1 MTDKLT
7 CDSIGAVN
15 DVTRLL
21 ERVGDG
27 DAAARSALIEA
38 VYGELQGLAR
48 GHLRRERSD
57 HTLSATALVHEAWL
71 KLADQR
77 SQNWQNRAHFFGAA
91 SNAMRRILVDH
102 ARARDAA
109 KRSGERV
116 SLTSVEGDL
125 HETPSFDEVLVI
137 DTALDELA
145 QVNDRIV
152 RVVECR
158 YFAGL
163 TIPET
168 AEVLGV
174 SHTTVSEDWRFARA
188 WLHRALSESPGG
200 SWQTSKDG

>member
-1 MTDKLT
+1 M
-7 CDSIGAVN
+7 N

-21 ERVGDG
+21 ERVGEG
-27 DAAARSALIEA
+27 DAAAQNALIEA

-48 GHLRRERSD
+48 GHLRREQSG

-77 SQNWQNRAHFFGAA
+77 RQNWQNRAHFFGSA

-102 ARARDAA
+102 ARAREAA

-116 SLTSVEGDL
+116 SLTAVESDL
-125 HETPSFDEVLVI
+125 SETPSFDEILVI
-137 DTALDELA
+137 DTALAELA
-145 QVNDRIV
+145 HVNDRIV

-168 AEVLGV
+168 AEALGV

-188 WLHRALSESPGG
+188 WLHRALSEPGG

>member
-1 MTDKLT
+1 M
-7 CDSIGAVN
+7 N

-21 ERVGDG
+21 ERVGEG
-27 DAAARSALIEA
+27 DAAARNALIEA

-48 GHLRRERSD
+48 NHLRRERSG

-77 SQNWQNRAHFFGAA
+77 RQNWQNRAHFFGAA

-116 SLTSVEGDL
+116 SLTAVDGDL
-125 HETPSFDEVLVI
+125 SETPSFDEVLVI
-137 DTALDELA
+137 DTALGDLA

-168 AEVLGV
+168 AEALGV

-188 WLHRALSESPGG
+188 WLHRALSG
-200 SWQTSKDG
+200 SADGSCQTSQDS

>member
-1 MTDKLT
+1 
-7 CDSIGAVN
+7 VN

-21 ERVGDG
+21 QRAGEG
-27 DAAARSALIEA
+27 DAAARGALIEA

-48 GHLRRERSD
+48 GHLRRERRG

-71 KLADQR
+71 KLAGQR
-77 SQNWQNRAHFFGAA
+77 QQNWQGRAHFFGAA
-91 SNAMRRILVDH
+91 STAMRRILVDH
-102 ARARDAA
+102 ARTRDAA

-116 SLTSVEGDL
+116 RLTAVEEDL
-125 HETPSFDEVLVI
+125 SETPSFDEILVI
-137 DTALDELA
+137 DTALGELA
-145 QVNDRIV
+145 EVNQRIV

-158 YFAGL
+158 YFGGL

-188 WLHRALSESPGG
+188 WLHRALSGPGDA
-200 SWQTSKDG
+200 WPTKHDR

>member
-1 MTDKLT
+1 M
-7 CDSIGAVN
+7 N

-21 ERVGDG
+21 ERLGEG

-38 VYGELQGLAR
+38 LYGELEGLAR
-48 GHLRRERSD
+48 GDLRRERSG

-71 KLADQR
+71 KLADRR
-77 SQNWQNRAHFFGAA
+77 SQTWQNRAHFFGAA

-116 SLTSVEGDL
+116 SLTAIEGDL
-125 HETPSFDEVLVI
+125 KQTPSFEEVLVI
-137 DTALDELA
+137 DSALAELA
-145 QVNDRIV
+145 HVNNRIV

-158 YFAGL
+158 YFVGL

-168 AEVLGV
+168 AEALGV

-188 WLHRALSESPGG
+188 WLHRELSGPAGG
-200 SWQTSKDG
+200 SCQTKQEG